1 MAVYLWL
8 TVKSQKQIMRD
19 YGFYCGAIDS
29 KKDKARKEAILK
41 VNKKYLPKKFHDDI
55 YYKETDIVLRN
66 LRRLKECEVKNF
78 KLEEFKC
85 GCGRRYC
92 SGYPVV
98 LNAQLLINLQTMR
111 DEIGPMTISSGMRCQ
126 EYNDSLP
133 GSIETSKHLSGKAVD
148 FYGKRTETIGGRN
161 EVKKIW
167 KSLPKYGYTYS
178 DTPNMNEAV
187 HVDVK

>member
-8 TVKSQKQIMRD
+8 TVKSQKQIMKD
-19 YGFYCGAIDS
+19 YGFYNGTVDS
-29 KKDKARKEAILK
+29 EKDAARDAAILK
-41 VNKKYLPKKFHDDI
+41 VNKKYLPVRFHKAI

-66 LRRLKECEVKNF
+66 LRRLQECGVKNF

-85 GCGRRYC
+85 GCGRKYC

-98 LNAQLLINLQTMR
+98 LNAQLLINLQTLR
-111 DEIGPMTISSGMRCQ
+111 DEIGPMTISSGLRCQ
-126 EYNDSLP
+126 KYNDSLD
-133 GSIETSKHLSGKAVD
+133 GSISNSKHVQGKAVD